1 MKNNKTKDQLN
12 TSESGFIEK
21 KDFNQIFKEI
31 AMMKLR
37 LAETLILKNKLVHE
51 QLYNEAAD
59 IRAQEVVIRAYFSTL
74 KEQLEWEDNQ
84 LAMTRTNFDRK
95 YDLCRLIHEL
105 TPLEDTDFLD
115 ETKERTKAAI
125 ASLMEQRKNPAKKV
139 SDGVEEVLQDQILS
153 ELMDQRELLEV
164 LNRIIERR
172 DRVKRGI

>member
-12 TSESGFIEK
+12 MYQSGSIEK

-37 LAETLILKNKLVHE
+37 LAEIVILKNKLVHE

-59 IRAQEVVIRAYFSTL
+59 IRAQELVIREYFSSL
-74 KEQLEWEDNQ
+74 KEKLEGEDNQ
-84 LAMTRTNFDRK
+84 LSMTRTNFDRK

-105 TPLEDTDFLD
+105 TPLEDTHFLD
-115 ETKERTKAAI
+115 ETKERTKTVI
-125 ASLMEQRKNPAKKV
+125 ASLKEQRKDPEKSKTT
-139 SDGVEEVLQDQILS
+139 EEYENFQKQILT